1 VGGARRSSVSG
12 ARSVEEMGEFWDRQD
27 FTELDSD
34 APDLEFTVQ
43 ARAPV
48 ESSLLAQVERQ
59 ALIGTPLFDELWR
72 QRTDDERRVLRL
84 LAAGREVGE
93 DDGSVVKGLVREG
106 YVLRGEGIA
115 VPMFASWIVEN
126 A

>member
-1 VGGARRSSVSG
+1 MRLLVA
-12 ARSVEEMGEFWDRQD
+12 
-27 FTELDSD
+27 LD
-34 APDLEFTVQ
+34 E
-43 ARAPV
+43 
-48 ESSLLAQVERQ
+48 VERLQDGIDEGWATSEDVEAAIDQ
-59 ALIGTPLFDELWR
+59 ALIETPLFDELWR

-84 LAAGREVGE
+84 LAAGREVDE
-93 DDGSVVKGLVREG
+93 DDSSVVKGLVREG